1 MTLSKNHKIH
11 LIVALLLFALVELIL
26 PVQYGLTK
34 QGKDF
39 LAVFIALVYM
49 WMTIETFVPSIIA
62 LAAFGIMQ
70 VTSSSAIFTSA
81 FGNTTV
87 AIFLFACI
95 MITAAR
101 ECGIMKKIA
110 LWFISR
116 KATAGHP
123 YIFMFFLALANY
135 VLGALVTNTYSL
147 LITAPVL
154 LSVCDRLHYKRGDK
168 FYISVFLLS
177 MWSVLGGANALP
189 FAKTIFL
196 SMEAATSSYDISI
209 SYAQIMAMGVPIGLI
224 WPLLGLLVIKFVIK
238 PDFTNYM
245 SYNPSDVADE
255 MKAVPLDRR
264 GKMVTW
270 GFFVMMLLWCLTVFN
285 GVFGFATY
293 LNTIGFHI
301 IACAVIAVLCI
312 IQVDNQPVLSLRNIL
327 PKLSWPVAGFL
338 ALIMFTSSAFSN
350 EAYGIKEF
358 LITLLGPIF
367 SDVSPVLLV
376 IVGIV
381 IAGVLTNL
389 ISNVVTCVVVLN
401 VFLPL
406 LLSVGDLQ
414 GISPAAFALALTVAS
429 GMSCATPSSFPG
441 ASLIF
446 GEHLTMAE
454 SFKANIIMVVLGI
467 ALCILPA
474 FIY

>member
-1 MTLSKNHKIH
+1 MTLSKNNRIH
-11 LIVALLLFALVELIL
+11 LVIAVLLFVLAELLI

-49 WMTIETFVPSIIA
+49 WMTLETFVPSIIA
-62 LAAFGIMQ
+62 IAAFGIMQ

-81 FGNTTV
+81 FGNATV

-101 ECGIMKKIA
+101 ECGVMKKIA

-116 KATAGHP
+116 RATAGHP

-154 LSVCDRLHYKRGDK
+154 MSVCDRLNYKRGDK
-168 FYISVFLLS
+168 FYTSVFLLS

-196 SMEAATSSYDISI
+196 SMDASASSYDIFI
-209 SYAQIMAMGVPIGLI
+209 SYAEIMAMGVPLGLI

-238 PDFTNYM
+238 PDFANYM
-245 SYNPSDVADE
+245 SYDPSDVEAE
-255 MKAVPLDRR
+255 MRAVPLDKR
-264 GKMVTW
+264 GKIVTW
-270 GFFVMMLLWCLTVFN
+270 GFFAMMFLWCLTVFN
-285 GVFGFATY
+285 GIFSFATY

-312 IQVDNQPVLSLRNIL
+312 IQVDSKPVLDLRKIL
-327 PKLSWPVAGFL
+327 PNLSWPVAGFL

-350 EAYGIKEF
+350 EAYGIREF
-358 LITLLGPIF
+358 LITLLGPVF
-367 SDVSPVLLV
+367 ADVSPILLV
-376 IVGIV
+376 VVGVI

-406 LLSVGDLQ
+406 LMSVDNLG
-414 GISPAAFALALTVAS
+414 GISPAAFALAVTVAS

-441 ASLIF
+441 ASLVF
-446 GEHLTMAE
+446 GEHVTMSE
-454 SFKANIIMVVLGI
+454 SFKANTVMVVLGI
-467 ALCILPA
+467 ALCILAA
-474 FIY
+474 FVY